1 MLNLSANIE
10 NLFERW
16 VGDLNLTA
24 LEREILRYRV
34 LTKNLEPEE
43 LDLCV
48 KLVTKT
54 QVNVH
59 DVQARNG
66 MVRT

>member
-10 NLFERW
+10 NSFERW